1 MVMIEIFL
9 LEQLITFAKCGT
21 LSKAAEEL
29 HITQPALSRSMRK
42 LEDAFGVS
50 LFDREKSK
58 IFLNETGKVA
68 VRYAEK
74 VLEADREMVDRTV
87 AFDRSMRTIVVG
99 SCAALPVNT
108 LMPLLQDRFNGKA
121 ITTEISADDRLLA
134 GLKKRVYQLVILH
147 EYPADNNIFCQKYID
162 EQLYITLPSDHA
174 LASRKTLAFADL
186 EGMSIL
192 AHGSSG
198 FWLDRC
204 RQNLKNTKLL
214 IQDSIDMLHEL
225 LESSSLPAFNSDR
238 AVEYGYES
246 QGRVTIPLTDEAA
259 HVTYYLACLDSE
271 KAKYR
276 SIFHAVR
283 SPSVRGK

>member
-1 MVMIEIFL
+1 MIEIFL